1 MPLQL
6 DASADWSNL
15 SVAATSNSIL
25 APRFHSAVPHQFANM
40 MQLLENVRRRGYQ
53 RVCAIFD
60 EHFDERTG
68 HNFTAAVNWHRHGR
82 LILTVPAR
90 LSPEKKRELV
100 AQWIKD
106 EAPDVVFAQAS
117 DSVTAALS
125 LLPRSMQPYVV
136 GLGTKATFDAYV
148 DEQPDLVG
156 SAGIDLLAGMMHCRE
171 TGIPDNPRTTMIDCQ
186 LHLDRGGSRKNRPT
200 PA

>member
-1 MPLQL
+1 
-6 DASADWSNL
+6 
-15 SVAATSNSIL
+15 
-25 APRFHSAVPHQFANM
+25 

-60 EHFDERTG
+60 EYFDERTG

-82 LILTVPAR
+82 HMLTVPA
-90 LSPEKKRELV
+90 LLPPQKKRELV

-117 DSVTAALS
+117 DSVKAALP
-125 LLPRSMQPYVV
+125 LLPKSIQPYVV
-136 GLGTKATFDAYV
+136 GLGTKAAFDAYV

-186 LHLDRGGSRKNRPT
+186 LHFDRS
-200 PA
+200 ASA